1 MDLIKVSQSENGMTV
16 DGRELHEFLQVGR
29 DFSSWIKSRI
39 EQYGFSL
46 GDDFKVTLTKTG
58 ERQNVTRHDYELT
71 IDMGKELCMV
81 ENNERGRQARKYFIE
96 CERRAKGLNLE
107 GLSPQLQLL
116 IQMEQR
122 TLQLEARQQ
131 ETEET
136 LTTIKETFL
145 QRDEDWRNKVNG
157 LMRGASYRLGGNY
170 QELRRQSYTILEER
184 ARCDLDKRL
193 RNLVERLEA
202 SGATKTQLRNASRMD
217 VIEADPRLKEIYTTV
232 VKEISIG
239 TITAGR

>member
-1 MDLIKVSQSENGMTV
+1 MNLIKVNQSENGMTV
-16 DGRELHEFLQVGR
+16 NGRELHEFLQVGR
-29 DFSSWIKSRI
+29 DFTSWIKSRI
-39 EQYGFSL
+39 DQYGFVE
-46 GDDFKVTLTKTG
+46 GDDFKVTLTRTG

-81 ENNERGRQARKYFIE
+81 ENNDRGRQARKYFIE

-116 IQMEQR
+116 IQMER
-122 TLQLEARQQ
+122 SMKELESRQQ
-131 ETEET
+131 DTEHA

-145 QRDEDWRNKVNG
+145 QRDEDWRKKING
-157 LMRGASYRLGGNY
+157 LMKGASYRMGGNY
-170 QELRRQSYTILEER
+170 QELRNRSYAILEER

-202 SGATKTQLRNASRMD
+202 SGATKTQLRNTSRMD
-217 VIEADPRLKEIYTTV
+217 VIEADTRLKEIYTTV

-239 TITAGR
+239 TITVGR